1 MFQLHLQEF
10 GEFIKRDDTLGALQ
24 YARCNLARF
33 SDTQFSDLK
42 RAMALLVFRKRTKCA
57 RYLPLLAETRWDDL
71 ATLFLQELLRIHGLL
86 ELPLLEMQLQVRVL
100 AHSCMLWMR
109 AHVLDT
115 VRIIIS
121 ALEMCHVFPFKKESI
136 FRAVCPCLLNGAVLI
151 VVSGLPVRL
160 STSPCS

>member
-24 YARCNLARF
+24 YARCHLARF

-86 ELPLLEMQLQVRVL
+86 ELPLLEMQLQVCIQGQR
-100 AHSCMLWMR
+100 CTR
-109 AHVLDT
+109 
-115 VRIIIS
+115 
-121 ALEMCHVFPFKKESI
+121 
-136 FRAVCPCLLNGAVLI
+136 
-151 VVSGLPVRL
+151 
-160 STSPCS
+160 